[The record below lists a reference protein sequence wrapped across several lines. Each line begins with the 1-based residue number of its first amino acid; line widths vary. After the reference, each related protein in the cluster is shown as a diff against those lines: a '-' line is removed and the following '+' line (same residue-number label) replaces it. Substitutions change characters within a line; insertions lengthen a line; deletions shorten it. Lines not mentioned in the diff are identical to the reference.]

1 MSKNLKRLL
10 ALAVCLIVVATVV
23 SITRNDV
30 VAQIRAAL
38 IKNVDEPGRAP
49 YQQSIEFD
57 PASGSF
63 TRFYLVSF
71 PAVPAGKRL
80 VVQHVSAMIGV
91 TAGGQPDFLAFGDF
105 YTLNTNNFALVNPPW
120 TSKST
125 AVGPYWMADRDVLVY
140 YEPGSTP
147 KIKIGSSTDFS
158 HANSILNVHGY
169 LIDANN

>member
-1 MSKNLKRLL
+1 MNGLLRRLVVVASIL
-10 ALAVCLIVVATVV
+10 LIVASIVT
-23 SITRNDV
+23 ITRSDV

-38 IKNVDEPGRAP
+38 VKNVDQPGRTP
-49 YQQSIEFD
+49 YQQSVEFD

-63 TRFYLVSF
+63 TRFYLVTF

-80 VVQHVSAMIGV
+80 VVEHVSAMIGV

-105 YTLNTNNFALVNPPW
+105 YTLNTNNIALVNPVW

-140 YEPGSTP
+140 YEPGVTP

-169 LIDANN
+169 LIDSTN